1 MQAGGGTVLGPVY
14 HPVRVPSGSHVA
26 GDGLG
31 DELSREGGRMERA
44 PFARKESAA
53 GGGRPP
59 SPDADRPA
67 GLPSGEGRAGRGTA
81 GRDALGKTLSGEGAS
96 DEEGSC
102 EEASAGGAG
111 SSSQPGLSDEGRAG
125 GGTAGKALS
134 GAGAAGKDLT
144 GKEVSGDRVAGEGRT
159 GGRTADQGAAREGL
173 TGEGS
178 AGHELPGPAREG
190 RAVRRVRTSRRPRET
205 GRRIR
210 AAALRLFARHGY
222 AAVSMRRIA
231 REVGV
236 QVGALYAHVPDKQG
250 LLFELMRDHLEEV
263 LAAWEATPKGD
274 GPLER
279 LEAFTRFHI
288 DFHLARPEAVFIAYM
303 ELRNLTP
310 ENFAAIE
317 KLRRRYEDALQA
329 ILAEGVQAGLF
340 DVPDLKL
347 ATLAIIAML
356 TGVNTWYRE
365 GGRLPRSR
373 IGDIYWDMVRKAV
386 ARGDGPPA
394 PSALRG
400 YRG

>member
-1 MQAGGGTVLGPVY
+1 
-14 HPVRVPSGSHVA
+14 
-26 GDGLG
+26 
-31 DELSREGGRMERA
+31 MERE
-44 PFARKESAA
+44 PVSKSVLP
-53 GGGRPP
+53 GGEGKSR
-59 SPDADRPA
+59 SPDK
-67 GLPSGEGRAGRGTA
+67 GEM
-81 GRDALGKTLSGEGAS
+81 SAS
-96 DEEGSC
+96 PT
-102 EEASAGGAG
+102 GAG
-111 SSSQPGLSDEGRAG
+111 PAAPRA
-125 GGTAGKALS
+125 
-134 GAGAAGKDLT
+134 
-144 GKEVSGDRVAGEGRT
+144 
-159 GGRTADQGAAREGL
+159 
-173 TGEGS
+173 
-178 AGHELPGPAREG
+178 
-190 RAVRRVRTSRRPRET
+190 RASKRPRET

-210 AAALRLFARHGY
+210 AVAQRLFARHGY

-250 LLFELMRDHLEEV
+250 LLFELMRSHLEEV
-263 LAAWEATPKGD
+263 LAAWEATPKGE

-317 KLRRRYEDALQA
+317 TLRRRYEDALQE
-329 ILAEGVQAGLF
+329 ILAEGVRAGLF

-373 IGDIYWDMVRKAV
+373 VGDIYWDMVRKAV
-386 ARGDGPPA
+386 ARGDDVPGASAHGKRRNA
-394 PSALRG
+394 PR
-400 YRG
+400 